1 MVEGNFTDRADRA
14 DRAVQSAPAGQAAP
28 VGRAGRATW
37 GREVPEAVG
46 RVGLAQA
53 ALAGRGG
60 PVARMTGGLVARV
73 VLVRL
78 PVLEV
83 PVAAVRLPALRPAIN
98 N

>member
-1 MVEGNFTDRADRA
+1 
-14 DRAVQSAPAGQAAP
+14 
-28 VGRAGRATW
+28 
-37 GREVPEAVG
+37 
-46 RVGLAQA
+46 
-53 ALAGRGG
+53 
-60 PVARMTGGLVARV
+60 VARMTGGLVARV